1 MIGENKI
8 PLPSGVSSFSNIYN
22 IDEEKIK
29 KYTLKDLVW
38 SLKVL
43 NNFKEARENLLEV
56 LKILAEAGIDTSKV
70 NWNDPFSVMQAF
82 LQVKGMGIDVDIN
95 YIIERMESL
104 DDVSFADINKALDI
118 IETFMV
124 LSSRAEKIARSIS
137 KRGYTAKEFDM
148 LMGLL
153 GVGNSGKSVK
163 IDVEDVESEDEDE
176 VKLTDE
182 ELDRIRSIIDKYR
195 NKF

>member
-104 DDVSFADINKALDI
+104 DDISFADINKALDI

-124 LSSRAEKIARSIS
+124 LSSRAEKIAKSIS